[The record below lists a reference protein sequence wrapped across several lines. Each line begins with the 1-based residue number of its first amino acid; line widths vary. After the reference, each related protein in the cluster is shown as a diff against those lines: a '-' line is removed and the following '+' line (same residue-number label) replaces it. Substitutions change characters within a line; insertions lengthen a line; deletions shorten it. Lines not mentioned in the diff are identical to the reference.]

1 MKIKPEQKMQHEVDL
16 VNGRAVA
23 GTLFPTDLGA
33 DLFRLLFDD
42 ETRSK
47 SLFGEESTPE
57 FARPVQNVEHL
68 RPETFRRAFDED
80 ILKF

>member
-1 MKIKPEQKMQHEVDL
+1 MQHEVDL

-33 DLFRLLFDD
+33 DLFSLFFDD

-57 FARPVQNVEHL
+57 FARPVQNVKHL
-68 RPETFRRAFDED
+68 RPETFIRAFDED
-80 ILKF
+80 RLKF